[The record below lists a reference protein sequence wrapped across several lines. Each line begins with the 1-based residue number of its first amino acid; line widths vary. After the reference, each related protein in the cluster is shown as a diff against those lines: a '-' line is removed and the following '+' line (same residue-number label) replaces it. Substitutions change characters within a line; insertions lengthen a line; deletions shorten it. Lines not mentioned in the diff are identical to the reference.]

1 MIMWS
6 SLRGNSFFHL
16 ANLKK
21 TASSVA
27 LSLDDTYDLLRQIPY
42 HIQKDIYLT
51 SISRIRSL
59 IEMNLSTVHSSSYEI
74 VTLWFPFE
82 QTSVAWVGY
91 PIGAFVVGNGCHGGA
106 RTGVMTRRS
115 EESSRS
121 SWGKSSSGW
130 IYSVGPITSSF
141 STSMMTLHVLTTKC
155 WMKVSVT
162 TGTPVPTKP
171 SGQNDASM
179 TFPVSVRVWDH

>member
-21 TASSVA
+21 TASLVA
-27 LSLDDTYDLLRQIPY
+27 LSLEDTHDLLRQITY
-42 HIQKDIYLT
+42 HVQKEIYLT
-51 SISRIRSL
+51 CISRIWSL
-59 IEMNLSTVHSSSYEI
+59 IEMNLCTVHSSSYEI

-115 EESSRS
+115 EESTRS
-121 SWGKSSSGW
+121 SWVKSSVRMTQIHTWHGFA
-130 IYSVGPITSSF
+130 SSF
-141 STSMMTLHVLTTKC
+141 I
-155 WMKVSVT
+155 
-162 TGTPVPTKP
+162 
-171 SGQNDASM
+171 
-179 TFPVSVRVWDH
+179 FPFFAVGRVDR